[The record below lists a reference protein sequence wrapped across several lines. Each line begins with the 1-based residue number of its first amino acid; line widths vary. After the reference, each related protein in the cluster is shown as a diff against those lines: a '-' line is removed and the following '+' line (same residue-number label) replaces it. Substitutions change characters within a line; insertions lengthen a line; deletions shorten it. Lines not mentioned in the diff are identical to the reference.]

1 MDKNNNKTN
10 KTEKNNQKGMNRT
23 EFAQEYSIDT
33 GKNEKTIKPIKQ
45 TRQISVTKKGFIMK
59 KAALI
64 PREKGLPF
72 PFLRGRKKY
81 RKKVKKGEKRC

>member
-33 GKNEKTIKPIKQ
+33 GKNEKTNKTNK
-45 TRQISVTKKGFIMK
+45 THKTNK
-59 KAALI
+59 
-64 PREKGLPF
+64 
-72 PFLRGRKKY
+72 
-81 RKKVKKGEKRC
+81 CD

>member
-33 GKNEKTIKPIKQ
+33 GKTKRQIKPIKQ
-45 TRQISVTKKGFIMK
+45 TRQISVTKKV
-59 KAALI
+59 L
-64 PREKGLPF
+64 L
-72 PFLRGRKKY
+72 
-81 RKKVKKGEKRC
+81 

>member
-33 GKNEKTIKPIKQ
+33 GKNERQIKPIKQ
-45 TRQISVTKKGFIMK
+45 TRQISVTKKGIIMK
-59 KAALI
+59 RQL
-64 PREKGLPF
+64 
-72 PFLRGRKKY
+72 
-81 RKKVKKGEKRC
+81 